1 MKLSARGHKKAPLKK
16 CLIVDGYNIIP
27 RLLKQSLNRVDL
39 ESARKDLI
47 ERLVE
52 YRSFSGEIVI
62 VVFDAYQTNEPGIRT
77 TQNDVEIYYTLKNE
91 TADDC
96 IERLVYQLRDI
107 YPEITVAT
115 SDYAEQQVTFGG
127 GALRISAD
135 DLVAR
140 LAVVNDK
147 IHQTLKSQ
155 GNTEKAQIRDVIR
168 QDVANILE
176 KWRRQ

>member
-1 MKLSARGHKKAPLKK
+1 MKLSARGHKKAPRKK

-27 RLLKQSLNRVDL
+27 RLQKQPLSQINL

-52 YRSFSGEIVI
+52 YHSFSGDVVI
-62 VVFDAYQTNEPGIRT
+62 LVFDAYQTNESGAIT
-77 TQNDVEIYYTLKNE
+77 TQNGVEIYYTLKNE
-91 TADDC
+91 TADEC
-96 IERLVYQLRDI
+96 IERLVYELRDI

-115 SDYAEQQVTFGG
+115 SDYLEQQVTFGG

-135 DLVAR
+135 NLVAH
-140 LAVVNDK
+140 LTMVTEK
-147 IHQTLKSQ
+147 IHQALKDYGGS
-155 GNTEKAQIRDVIR
+155 EKAQVRDMIR